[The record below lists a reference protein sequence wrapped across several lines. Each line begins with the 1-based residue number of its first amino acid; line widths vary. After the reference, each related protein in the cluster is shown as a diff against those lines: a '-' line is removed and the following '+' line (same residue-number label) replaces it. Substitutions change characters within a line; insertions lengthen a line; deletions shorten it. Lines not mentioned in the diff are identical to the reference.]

1 MPQHRKLAVRAA
13 RVKWPKGFRFS
24 TPAAHMAAVK
34 KVCRWLTAAIN
45 SKTADVETTMV
56 HGTHG
61 HWEVYVYVIAD
72 I

>member
-1 MPQHRKLAVRAA
+1 MPQNRKLAVRAA

-34 KVCRWLTAAIN
+34 KVCSWLTTAIN
-45 SKTADVETTMV
+45 SKTADVGTTMA
-56 HGTHG
+56 HGARG
-61 HWEVYVYVIAD
+61 PREVCVYVVAD